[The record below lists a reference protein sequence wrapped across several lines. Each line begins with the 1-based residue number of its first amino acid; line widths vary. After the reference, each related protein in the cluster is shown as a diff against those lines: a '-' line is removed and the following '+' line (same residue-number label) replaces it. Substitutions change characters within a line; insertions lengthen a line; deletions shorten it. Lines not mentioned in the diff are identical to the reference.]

1 MSFRSCATAC
11 AGVALALAITSFA
24 SVAPAADL
32 TVKANPP
39 AESPFWIVNDNSWS
53 YAWAF
58 HATDPFVGA
67 TNKQILSFTHFDV
80 WRYGTNFFNIDG
92 LKSDLRDPA
101 TPCGFGAPGLAN
113 AGCEG
118 ATEIYGFF
126 RSTLGWKQLW
136 GFQGYGWLSNIS
148 FKVGGD
154 YNTENNAASPAK
166 RDVVAGLQFDFDLPF
181 GIHLAVS
188 PLAYFEKNH
197 NAFITTPT
205 SGVRYFE
212 TTYRVESLLSVPL
225 GPKGTPFSFT
235 SLFAIQGPKGTGVSV
250 TVPPSFETKTEV
262 FTQQKIS
269 FDVGSVTF
277 NKPNMCSS
285 GSPIPTGITSSA
297 SIIRPIRPAARS
309 RAPRSSAP
317 PGHSED
323 FG

>member
-1 MSFRSCATAC
+1 MSFKSCATVC
-11 AGVALALAITSFA
+11 AGAVIGLAITSFA

-32 TVKANPP
+32 MVKAKPP
-39 AESPFWIVNDNSWS
+39 AEPPFWIVNDNSWS
-53 YAWAF
+53 YAYAF
-58 HATDPFVGA
+58 NATDPFVGK
-67 TNKQILSFTHFDV
+67 TDKQILSFTHFDI
-80 WRYGTNFFNIDG
+80 WRYGTNFVNIDG

-101 TPCGFGAPGLAN
+101 SPCGFGSAFLQN

-118 ATEIYGFF
+118 ATEIYAFF

-181 GIHLAVS
+181 GIHFAVS
-188 PLAYFEKNH
+188 PLAYWEKNH
-197 NAFITTPT
+197 NGFVTNPT

-225 GPKGTPFSFT
+225 GPKGTPWSFT
-235 SLFAIQGPKGTGVSV
+235 SLFAIQGPKGTGLPQPN
-250 TVPPSFETKTEV
+250 VPPTFETKTEV

-277 NKPNMCSS
+277 NKPNMVFVWVAYTYWYNKF
-285 GSPIPTGITSSA
+285 GIDHTLDPTGGSIESSTLIGTTWA
-297 SIIRPIRPAARS
+297 
-309 RAPRSSAP
+309 
-317 PGHSED
+317 
-323 FG
+323 F